1 MERKLTINIKAKDL
15 NVREHI
21 AIQVLPM
28 LLATAFDGDSPE
40 DICAEAVSIAEMLIE
55 KLNDENLRRH

>member
-1 MERKLTINIKAKDL
+1 MERKLTFNTKAKDL
-15 NVREHI
+15 GVREHI

-40 DICAEAVSIAEMLIE
+40 DICSEAVSIAEMLIE

>member
-1 MERKLTINIKAKDL
+1 MERKLTINTKAKDL

-40 DICAEAVSIAEMLIE
+40 DICSEAVNIAEMLME
-55 KLNDENLRRH
+55 KLNNENLRRY

>member
-1 MERKLTINIKAKDL
+1 
-15 NVREHI
+15 
-21 AIQVLPM
+21 M

-40 DICAEAVSIAEMLIE
+40 DICSEAVSIAEMLIE

>member
-1 MERKLTINIKAKDL
+1 MERKLTATTKAKDL
-15 NVREHI
+15 NVREHV

-40 DICAEAVSIAEMLIE
+40 DICSEAVSIAEMLIE

>member
-1 MERKLTINIKAKDL
+1 MERKLTKSTKAKDL

-28 LLATAFDGDSPE
+28 LLATAFDGDSPD

>member
-1 MERKLTINIKAKDL
+1 MERKLSVTTKAKDL